1 MPRKIILDCDPG
13 HDDAVAILLA
23 HAHPEIDLLA
33 VTTVAGNQTLAKTTL
48 NARRICTLG
57 GIDVPIAAGASEPL
71 TRALVVAEDIHGAS
85 GLDGPSLPE
94 PTVDVVDRHAADL
107 IVELVRAHPGEVTLV
122 PVGPL
127 TNVAEALRRSPGL
140 DREIREVVF
149 MGGSAG
155 RGNTTPLAEFN
166 VKVDPEAAQL
176 VLDAEVPVT
185 MVGLDITH
193 QAAATDEVVGRI
205 RALGSPVGDV
215 VADLL
220 VFFAST
226 YLDVFGLPAPPL
238 HDPVAVARVIAPE
251 LVRTRETFVAV
262 ETEGRWTAGATV
274 VDLHGVLGRPPNAQV
289 ALELDVDGFWDLLID
304 ALGRYG

>member
-71 TRALVVAEDIHGAS
+71 TRALVVAEDIHGES

-140 DREIREVVF
+140 DGEIREIVF

-176 VLDAEVPVT
+176 VLDADVPVT

-193 QAAATDEVVGRI
+193 QAAATEDVVRRI

-215 VADLL
+215 VADLM

-251 LVRTRETFVAV
+251 LVRTQETFLAV

-274 VDLHGVLGRPPNAQV
+274 VDLHGVLRRPPNAQV